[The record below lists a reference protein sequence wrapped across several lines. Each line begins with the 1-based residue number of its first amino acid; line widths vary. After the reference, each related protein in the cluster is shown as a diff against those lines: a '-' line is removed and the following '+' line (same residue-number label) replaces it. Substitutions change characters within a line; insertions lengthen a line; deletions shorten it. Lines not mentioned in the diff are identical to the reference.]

1 MNKEYIS
8 TKKFESLSED
18 EQVET
23 VKHML
28 EDVPRED
35 LMILKDVLPEIS
47 KIQNQLRNEK

>member
-1 MNKEYIS
+1 MSKEYIS
-8 TKKFESLSED
+8 VEEFESLSED

-35 LMILKDVLPEIS
+35 LMMLKDVLPEIFQ
-47 KIQNQLRNEK
+47 IQEILRNIE